1 MVFSSDRADI
11 MTTQCE
17 AYEVMKL
24 QDKPTRGENVMAT
37 EPEQVYEEVREGLTL
52 RRGPIAGATPTQRM
66 YEEVR
71 EFTADPKAVA
81 TPSERKPTQQPRY
94 EEPSEVTHEKDG
106 KQFSTQQE
114 AETLQL

>member
-11 MTTQCE
+11 VTIQCE

-24 QDKPTRGENVMAT
+24 QDKPTRGQNVMPT
-37 EPEQVYEEVREGLTL
+37 GPEQVYEEVREGLTL

-66 YEEVR
+66 YEEVH

-81 TPSERKPTQQPRY
+81 TPSEEKPPQQSRY
-94 EEPSEVTHEKDG
+94 KEPSEVTREKEG
-106 KQFSTQQE
+106 EQFSTQQE